1 MCQRLF
7 LQKWGGVRKRESQT
21 LDQKKKKKKSRNTL
35 PSKSSGENIVRLLFP
50 VKMELDLPV

>member
-21 LDQKKKKKKSRNTL
+21 LDQKKKKSRNTL